1 MKILCARAPDARTD
15 PELRRAM
22 AFEDDYILLGNKT
35 QVVSGLGNA
44 VTPPTATW
52 KLEDLDNT
60 ASVSCAGAASEFD
73 CRAGY
78 EVSTSGP
85 N

>member
-1 MKILCARAPDARTD
+1 MLEPD
-15 PELRRAM
+15 PEFRRAM
-22 AFEDDYILLGNKT
+22 AFEDDYILLGNKM

-52 KLEDLDNT
+52 KPDDLDDT
-60 ASVSCAGAASEFD
+60 ASVSCGGGPFEVD

>member
-1 MKILCARAPDARTD
+1 MLERD
-15 PELRRAM
+15 PEFRRAM
-22 AFEDDYILLGNKT
+22 AFEDDYILLGKKT
-35 QVVSGLGNA
+35 PVVSGLE
-44 VTPPTATW
+44 T
-52 KLEDLDNT
+52 LLLDDT

>member
-1 MKILCARAPDARTD
+1 MTSDPGKIDEFDLI
-15 PELRRAM
+15 
-22 AFEDDYILLGNKT
+22 ILI
-35 QVVSGLGNA
+35 
-44 VTPPTATW
+44 TPPTVTW
-52 KLEDLDNT
+52 KPEDLDDT

>member
-1 MKILCARAPDARTD
+1 MLERD
-15 PELRRAM
+15 PEFRRAM
-22 AFEDDYILLGNKT
+22 AFEDNYILLGNKT
-35 QVVSGLGNA
+35 QVISGLE
-44 VTPPTATW
+44 TLLLPPTATW
-52 KLEDLDNT
+52 KPEDLDDT

-78 EVSTSGP
+78 GVSTSGP